1 MYTDARTTPDQAKAA
16 ALALAFQALLA
27 AGFVYGLAVRNHVTI
42 DDTLQVLNI
51 EPPPPPIV
59 EPPPPR
65 EQVVPKP
72 QAKKTEGRAAPPNLR
87 ATPTAVVLPPPVVKL
102 PPPPTIN
109 VAPVAGKGTDA
120 SAGASD
126 RAGPGTGAGGIGNGL
141 GAGDDGDGDGGG
153 GDDGD
158 TPPRQVAGR
167 LTVRDYPRIALER
180 QVGGTV
186 SVIYQVNLD
195 GRASDCRITRSSGSR
210 ALDITTCELIEQR
223 FRFRPGIDKDGRP
236 FVAHLTADHEWIPP
250 RIPVDDRPRPRGSF

>member
-1 MYTDARTTPDQAKAA
+1 MYTDARRTPDQAKAA

-59 EPPPPR
+59 EPPPLR

-141 GAGDDGDGDGGG
+141 GAGVDGDGDGGG
-153 GDDGD
+153 GEGEIGPQQIGGRITARDF
-158 TPPRQVAGR
+158 PRAAIIEHPHARV
-167 LTVRDYPRIALER
+167 TVTWL
-180 QVGGTV
+180 VGV
-186 SVIYQVNLD
+186 D
-195 GRASDCRITRSSGSR
+195 GRAKDCRIRRSSGSR
-210 ALDITTCELIEQR
+210 VLDITTCELIEAR
-223 FRFRPGIDKDGRP
+223 YRFRPARDGDGVP
-236 FVAHLTADHEWIPP
+236 FEAVMVADHSWNLPDLP
-250 RIPVDDRPRPRGSF
+250 RDDRQRPRERF